1 MTDSGDRIE
10 VLQGL
15 EPIRKRP
22 GMYIGSTGSRGL
34 HCLVDE
40 VIDNAI
46 EEFLAGY
53 CTRIEVIL
61 NPDESVTV
69 IDNGRGIPTDIHPL
83 TKKSFLETVLTT
95 LRACGRC
102 GSGDSYKVAG
112 GLHGVG
118 IVVVNALSEWL
129 EVTVWRDGNRY
140 TQRYEKGNV
149 VTELQI
155 QTSQENRTGT
165 AFTFKPDRE
174 IFRQDAELDRIPL
187 AIRLQELAYLC
198 PNLEIIL
205 RDRRFSQ
212 EAVETYCYPGGIQ
225 DYIDQINRDRH
236 PLHEDVIYIRGERDK
251 VQVEVALQWCVENE
265 LEHLR
270 FCFPCAALIGQQL
283 QIVTFQREQQVYDT
297 IHFLSFANLV
307 RTIDGGT
314 HVAGVKNALT
324 QILTQ
329 INHQKNLL
337 PDNTQLNWQQIRNG
351 LTGIVSVKLFEP
363 EYKGSCKWEL
373 ANPEVQDI
381 VEFIVEDGLS
391 PIGNQL
397 IKVESRKS
405 KVQSRDAFMRAYE
418 TKFKVQK

>member
-1 MTDSGDRIE
+1 MSNSGDRIE

-61 NPDESVTV
+61 NPNQSVTV
-69 IDNGRGIPTDIHPL
+69 IDNGRGIPTDIHPH
-83 TKKSFLETVLTT
+83 TKQSFLETVLTT
-95 LRACGRC
+95 LRACGGC
-102 GSGDSYKVAG
+102 GSSDSYKVAG

-118 IVVVNALSEWL
+118 IAVVNALSEWV

-165 AFTFKPDRE
+165 TFTFKPDRE
-174 IFRQDAELDRIPL
+174 IFRRDAELDRLPL

-198 PNLEIIL
+198 ANLEIIL

-212 EAVETYCYPGGIQ
+212 EAVETYRYPGGIK
-225 DYIDQINRDRH
+225 DYVTQIARDRH
-236 PLHEDVIYIRGERDK
+236 PLHEDIIYIQGERDN
-251 VQVEVALQWCVENE
+251 VRVEVALQWCVENE

-283 QIVTFQREQQVYDT
+283 QKVAFQREQQVYDT

-314 HVAGVKNALT
+314 HVAGVRNALT
-324 QILTQ
+324 RILTQ
-329 INHQKNLL
+329 IHRQKNLL
-337 PDNTQLNWQQIRNG
+337 PDDTQLNWQQIRNG

-363 EYKGSCKWEL
+363 VYEGAFKLEL

-381 VEFIVEDGLS
+381 VESILKDELIGDQLSVVETRHIASL
-391 PIGNQL
+391 
-397 IKVESRKS
+397 
-405 KVQSRDAFMRAYE
+405 
-418 TKFKVQK
+418 

>member
-1 MTDSGDRIE
+1 MTYSDDINRIQ
-10 VLQGL
+10 VLEGL

-22 GMYIGSTGSRGL
+22 GMYIGSTGSQGL

-40 VIDNAI
+40 IVDNAI

-61 NPDESVTV
+61 NPDKSVTV
-69 IDNGRGIPTDIHPL
+69 IDNGRGIPTDIHPH
-83 TKKSFLETVLTT
+83 TKKSFLESVLTT

-102 GSGDSYKVAG
+102 GSGDSYKVTG
-112 GLHGVG
+112 SLHGVG
-118 IVVVNALSEWL
+118 IAVVNALSEWV
-129 EVTVWRDGNRY
+129 EVTVWRDGNEY
-140 TQRYEKGNV
+140 TQRYEKGVV

-155 QTSQENRTGT
+155 KANQEKRTGT
-165 AFTFKPDRE
+165 TFTFKPDRE

-198 PNLEIIL
+198 ANLEIIV

-212 EAVETYCYPGGIQ
+212 ETVETYHYPNGIK
-225 DYIDQINRDRH
+225 DYVAQIDRDRH
-236 PLHEDVIYIRGERDK
+236 PLHEDVIYIQGERDN
-251 VQVEVALQWCVENE
+251 VRVEVALQWCVENE

-270 FCFPCAALIGQQL
+270 YCFPCAALIGQQL
-283 QIVTFQREQQVYDT
+283 QMVAFQREQQVYDT

-314 HVAGVKNALT
+314 HVAGVRNALT
-324 QILTQ
+324 KILSQISRQ
-329 INHQKNLL
+329 NNLL
-337 PDNTQLNWQQIRNG
+337 PNDSELSWQQIRNS

-363 EYKGSCKWEL
+363 EYKGPCKWEL

-381 VEFIVEDGLS
+381 VQSIVEDGLRLIS
-391 PIGNQL
+391 DQL
-397 IKVESRKS
+397 SVISEKGRW
-405 KVQSRDAFMRAYE
+405 R
-418 TKFKVQK
+418 